1 VTDLQVR
8 QEKIASL
15 TWAIGLSALLAAGKA
30 AAGFLCSS
38 AALMAS
44 SLDSLMDTGISSVNY
59 LSVLKGSKPPD
70 NDHAYG
76 HEKIESLASYT
87 QGIIVLAAAAII
99 FAESGRR
106 SWHPAALKYPWIA
119 LLTVVAACAV
129 NLLLT
134 FRLHRAEKRTDS
146 LILRAEKA
154 HYFSDFL
161 SYVLI
166 FAALLLVRLTG
177 WTGWDV
183 LGGAGVAA
191 YVAVLA
197 GRILWQAGNELVD
210 RSLPPGALDELDR
223 LIRTHKGVLSYHE
236 IRTRK
241 AGPRTFIDF
250 HLVLEPRQSFE
261 QAHEISEALI
271 QKIRAR
277 FSNADITVHEDP
289 EGGD

>member
-1 VTDLQVR
+1 MTDMQVR
-8 QEKIASL
+8 QEKIDSL
-15 TWAIGLSALLAAGKA
+15 TWAIGLSAFLAAGKA

-38 AALMAS
+38 AALLAS

-70 NDHAYG
+70 SDHAYG

-87 QGIIVLAAAAII
+87 QGIIILACAIVI
-99 FAESGRR
+99 FVETARR
-106 SWHPAALKYPWIA
+106 SWHPAVFKHSWTALA
-119 LLTVVAACAV
+119 TVVAAGAV

-134 FRLHRAEKRTDS
+134 FRLDRAEKKTDS
-146 LILRAEKA
+146 LILKAEKA

-161 SYVLI
+161 AYLVI

-183 LGGAGVAA
+183 LGGAAVAA
-191 YVAVLA
+191 YVAFLA

-210 RSLPPGALDELDR
+210 RSLPSGALDELDR
-223 LIRTHKGVLSYHE
+223 LIRTHRGVLSYHE
-236 IRTRK
+236 MRTRK
-241 AGPRTFIDF
+241 AGPRAFIDF

-261 QAHEISEALI
+261 RAHEISEALI